1 MTTHHI
7 LMQGMKG
14 CWPSPQSSTEICKLA
29 VTLHRKTLPE
39 KSMVG
44 VERKT
49 LLRRIARLVHPD
61 IHLNAGPRL
70 FYIALASNTLIQ
82 RCMESIDNKDIQ
94 DQRAMPRLI
103 ITQFTLENSAHFPPS
118 KFEYAM
124 ARYREIR
131 SDCIA
136 GDLYQNHGHE
146 TRDVGSLRCV
156 RAAEETFWRN
166 ACVAAKPIDTI
177 FFREFVRKWTT
188 MELKVTGDLE
198 PNSHQLQARSA
209 PTPTPSRPPNT
220 TTGSG
225 AATRS

>member
-1 MTTHHI
+1 
-7 LMQGMKG
+7 MQGMKG
-14 CWPSPQSSTEICKLA
+14 CWPSPQSSTEIRKLA

-136 GDLYQNHGHE
+136 GDLYQNHGYE
-146 TRDVGSLRCV
+146 TRDAGSLRSV
-156 RAAEETFWRN
+156 REAEEAFWRD
-166 ACVAAKPIDTI
+166 ARVAAKPVNTI
-177 FFREFVRKWTT
+177 FFRKFVRRGMS
-188 MELKVTGDLE
+188 MELKARGHFG
-198 PNSHQLQARSA
+198 PNSLNTRPQQPPRQRAR
-209 PTPTPSRPPNT
+209 PTR
-220 TTGSG
+220 
-225 AATRS
+225 